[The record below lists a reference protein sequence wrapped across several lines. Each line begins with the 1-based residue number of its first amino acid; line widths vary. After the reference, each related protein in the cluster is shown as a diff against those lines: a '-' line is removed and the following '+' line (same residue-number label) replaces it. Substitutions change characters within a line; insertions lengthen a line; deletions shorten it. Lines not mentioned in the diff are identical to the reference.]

1 MTLPESQPFS
11 EGDGWVGRI
20 RTQYNDGARRLD
32 MTSAEIRQ
40 RFLNFFKERD
50 HKVLPSS
57 SLIPFS
63 DPTLLFTSAGMV
75 PFKPYFLGQ
84 AKPPFPRVTTCQK
97 VFRSSDIDVVGH
109 DGHHLTFFEMLGNFS
124 FGDYFKEKAI
134 PYAYEFLTKELKVEK
149 ARLWAGIHNDDD
161 ESFEIWKKTGIPPER
176 IRRFGD
182 EYNFW
187 AAGPTGPCGPDSE
200 IHYDWGKQY
209 SCGRPDCGPNCEYCD
224 RFLEIW
230 NLVFMQWNRDQSGTR
245 TPLAH
250 KGIDTGMSLERITAV
265 ANGYRQG
272 VFETDA
278 FQPLIRHFAEEV
290 GKPHGGKPETDTS
303 LRVLADHARGTTMLL
318 ADGVVPANDGRGYV
332 LRRLIRRAMV
342 HARRLGPAVH
352 LSSGVPIV
360 ARLLGDVYPEVST
373 QMDRIAEVVGS
384 EEERFG
390 VALRQGME
398 RLQPLLE
405 HGTLHPQE
413 VFYLHDTLGF
423 PIELTAELA
432 EERGVKVDLEAVATL
447 MQSQRDRS
455 RVATGGFTA
464 PLAGTASRFVG
475 YDRLETDTTV
485 TDVFP
490 VAGAPER
497 ADVFLAETPFYAER
511 GGQTADTGWLSS
523 DGARARVIDVQPQG
537 EAIRH
542 RVELRPDRLKPGD
555 RVRAAV
561 DAPRRQAVARHHSA
575 THLLHRALRDVLG
588 EQASQAGSSV
598 GPDHASFDFHFSRA
612 LTADELDRVSGLLN
626 EKIRADLVRRVE
638 ELPLDQAIATGA
650 VALFDEKYGEL
661 VRVVSFGDWA
671 RELCGGTHV
680 ERSGEIGVALISSD
694 RSIGTGVRRIEMRA
708 GAAAEQQVR
717 DDERVL
723 RELGDALRTAPS
735 ELPARVA
742 ALQAEVKRLEKETA
756 SLRQRL
762 AAGGGTQLEEAVVDG
777 VRLMLQRV
785 DAAETDL
792 LLFADSALNRAN
804 GNGVAIVVGGRN
816 FAVKVA
822 SPLAERLPANDLI
835 QAFRQ
840 VAGGKGGGRGPVGQG
855 GGIDPERVD
864 DAFKSVQDYVRTRLK
879 QH

>member
-1 MTLPESQPFS
+1 
-11 EGDGWVGRI
+11 
-20 RTQYNDGARRLD
+20 
-32 MTSAEIRQ
+32 MTSADIRQ

-57 SLIPFS
+57 SLIPFG

-75 PFKPYFLGQ
+75 QFKPYFLGQ
-84 AKPPFPRVTTCQK
+84 AKPPYPRATTCQK
-97 VFRSSDIDVVGH
+97 VFRSVDIDLVGH

-134 PYAYEFLTKELKVEK
+134 PYAYDFLTKELKLDKE
-149 ARLWAGIHNDDD
+149 RLWAGIIHHDDD

-200 IHYDWGKQY
+200 IHYDWGEQY
-209 SCGRPDCGPNCEYCD
+209 GCGRPDCGPNCEYCD

-230 NLVFMQWNRDQSGTR
+230 NLVFITWNRDASGVR
-245 TPLAH
+245 TPLPK
-250 KGIDTGMSLERITAV
+250 KGIDTGMGLERITSV
-265 ANGYRQG
+265 VIHSTGRS
-272 VFETDA
+272 VFDTDA
-278 FQPLIRHFAEEV
+278 FQPLLRHFAEEA
-290 GKPHGGKPETDTS
+290 GKPYGSNPDSDVS
-303 LRVLADHARGTTMLL
+303 LRVLADHARGSTMLL

-332 LRRLIRRAMV
+332 LRRLIRRGMV

-360 ARLLGDVYPEVST
+360 ARLLGKVYPEVQT
-373 QMDRIAEVVGS
+373 QVDRIAEVVRS

-390 VALRQGME
+390 VALRQGIE

-405 HGTLHPQE
+405 RGTLNPQE

-432 EERGVKVDLEAVATL
+432 KERGVEVDLEAVAAL

-455 RVATGGFTA
+455 RVATSGFTA
-464 PLAGTASRFVG
+464 PLAGSASRFVG
-475 YDRLETDTTV
+475 YDQLESETTV

-490 VAGAPER
+490 VAGEPER

-511 GGQTADTGWLSS
+511 GGQTADTGWLSWN
-523 DGARARVIDVQPQG
+523 RTKARVIDVQPQG

-542 RVELRPDRLKPGD
+542 RVEVRPDRLKPGD
-555 RVRAAV
+555 RVHAAV
-561 DAPRRQAVARHHSA
+561 DAARRQAVARHHSA

-588 EQASQAGSSV
+588 EQAVQAGSSV
-598 GPDHASFDFHFSRA
+598 QPDYATFDFRFPRA
-612 LTADELDRVSGLLN
+612 LTAEEVDIVSALLN
-626 EKIRADLVRRVE
+626 EKIRANLVRRVE
-638 ELPLDQAIATGA
+638 ELPLEQAIATGA
-650 VALFDEKYGEL
+650 VALFDEKYGER

-694 RSIGTGVRRIEMRA
+694 RSIGAGVRRIEIRA
-708 GAAAEQQVR
+708 GAAAEQQIR
-717 DDERVL
+717 NDERVL
-723 RELGDALRTAPS
+723 RELGEALRTGPS

-742 ALQAEVKRLEKETA
+742 ALQAEVKRLEKDA
-756 SLRQRL
+756 ANLRQRL
-762 AAGGGTQLEEAVVDG
+762 AAGGSTQLEEADVDG

-785 DAAETDL
+785 DEQEKDL
-792 LLFADSALNRAN
+792 LVFADQALNRAN

-855 GGIDPERVD
+855 GGIDPKRVD
-864 DAFKSVQDYVRTRLK
+864 EAFKSVQDYVRKHLK
-879 QH
+879 A

>member
-1 MTLPESQPFS
+1 
-11 EGDGWVGRI
+11 
-20 RTQYNDGARRLD
+20 

-57 SLIPFS
+57 SLIPFG

-84 AKPPFPRVTTCQK
+84 AKPPFPRATTCQK
-97 VFRSSDIDVVGH
+97 VFRAVDIDIVGQ

-134 PYAYEFLTKELKVEK
+134 PFAYEFLTKDLGLDPD
-149 ARLWAGIHNDDD
+149 RLWAGIHNDDD
-161 ESFEIWKKTGIPPER
+161 ESYEIWTTKTGIAPVR

-200 IHYDWGKQY
+200 VHYDWGAEY

-230 NLVFMQWNRDQSGTR
+230 NLVFMQWNRDQAGNK
-245 TPLAH
+245 TPLDR
-250 KGIDTGMSLERITAV
+250 KGIDTGMGLERITAV
-265 ANGYRQG
+265 VNGHRRG
-272 VFETDA
+272 VFETDL
-278 FQPLIRHFAEEV
+278 FQPLIRHSAEEA
-290 GKPHGGKPETDTS
+290 GKAYGSKPEIDAS
-303 LRVLADHARGTTMLL
+303 LRVLADHARGSTMLL

-332 LRRLIRRAMV
+332 LRRLIRRGMV

-360 ARLLGDVYPEVST
+360 ARLLGDIYPEVRA
-373 QMDRIAEVVGS
+373 QADRIAEVVRS

-390 VALRQGME
+390 VALRQGIE
-398 RLQPLLE
+398 RLQGLLQR
-405 HGTLHPQE
+405 GTINPEE

-432 EERGVKVDLEAVATL
+432 KERGVEVDLDAVAAL
-447 MQSQRDRS
+447 MQGQRERS
-455 RVATGGFTA
+455 RGASSGFAA

-475 YDRLETDTTV
+475 YDRLEKDTTV

-490 VAGAPER
+490 VAGEPAQ
-497 ADVFLAETPFYAER
+497 ADVFLEETPFYAER
-511 GGQTADTGWLSS
+511 GGQAADTGWLSWN
-523 DGARARVIDVQPQG
+523 GAKAEVLDVQPQG

-542 RVELRPDRLKPGD
+542 RVAVRPDQLKSGN
-555 RVRAAV
+555 RVQATV
-561 DAPRRQAVARHHSA
+561 DAARRQAVARHHSA

-598 GPDHASFDFHFSRA
+598 QPDSATFDFRFPRA
-612 LTADELDRVSGLLN
+612 LTMDEVDRVSRLLN
-626 EKIRADLVRRVE
+626 EKIRAGLERRVE
-638 ELPLDQAIATGA
+638 ELPLDKAIATGA
-650 VALFDEKYGEL
+650 VALFNEKYGEL

-680 ERSGEIGVALISSD
+680 ERSGEIGIALISMD
-694 RSIGTGVRRIEMRA
+694 RSIGAGVRRIEMRA
-708 GAAAEQQVR
+708 GAAAERQVR
-717 DDERVL
+717 DNERVL
-723 RELGDALRTAPS
+723 HELGEALRAAPA
-735 ELPARVA
+735 ELASRVA

-756 SLRQRL
+756 NLRQRL
-762 AAGGGTQLEEAVVDG
+762 AAGGVAQLEEADVGG

-785 DAAETDL
+785 DAQERDL
-792 LLFADSALNRAN
+792 LVFADQALNRAN
-804 GNGVAIVVGGRN
+804 GNGVAIIVGGRN

-855 GGIDPERVD
+855 GGIDPERVA
-864 DAFKSVQDYVRTRLK
+864 DAFKSVQDYVRTQLNPPPRPSPTRGEGDSP
-879 QH
+879 

>member
-1 MTLPESQPFS
+1 
-11 EGDGWVGRI
+11 
-20 RTQYNDGARRLD
+20 
-32 MTSAEIRQ
+32 MTSADIRQ

-57 SLIPFS
+57 SLIPFG

-75 PFKPYFLGQ
+75 QFKPYFLGQ
-84 AKPPFPRVTTCQK
+84 SKPPYPRATTCQK
-97 VFRSSDIDVVGH
+97 VFRSVDIDIVGH

-134 PYAYEFLTKELKVEK
+134 PYAWEFLTKEMKLEK
-149 ARLWAGIHNDDD
+149 ERLWAGIHNDDD

-200 IHYDWGKQY
+200 IHYDWGEQY
-209 SCGRPDCGPNCEYCD
+209 GCGRPDCGPNCEYCD

-230 NLVFMQWNRDQSGTR
+230 NLVFITWNRDESGVR
-245 TPLAH
+245 APLP
-250 KGIDTGMSLERITAV
+250 KRGIDTGMSLERLTSV
-265 ANGYRQG
+265 DNQKRSL
-272 VFETDA
+272 FDTDA
-278 FQPLIRHFAEEV
+278 FQPLIQHFAEEA
-290 GKPHGGKPETDTS
+290 GKPYGSHPESDVS
-303 LRVLADHARGTTMLL
+303 YRVLADHARGTTMLL

-332 LRRLIRRAMV
+332 LRRVIRRAML

-352 LSSGVPIV
+352 LSSGVPLV
-360 ARLLGDVYPEVST
+360 ARLVGSVYPEVKT
-373 QMDRIAEVVGS
+373 QADRIAEVVRS

-390 VALRQGME
+390 IALRQGVE

-405 HGTLHPQE
+405 RGTLNPEE

-432 EERGVKVDLEAVATL
+432 KERGIEVDLEAVAAL

-455 RVATGGFTA
+455 RTATSNFSA
-464 PLAGTASRFVG
+464 PLAGRASRFVG
-475 YDRLETDTTV
+475 YDRLEADTSV

-490 VAGAPER
+490 VAGEAER
-497 ADVFLAETPFYAER
+497 ADVFLEDTPFYAER
-511 GGQTADTGWLSS
+511 GGQTADTGWLSWNES
-523 DGARARVIDVQPQG
+523 KARVVDVQPQG

-542 RVELRPDRLKPGD
+542 RVEIRHDKLKPGD

-561 DAPRRQAVARHHSA
+561 DQMRRQAIARHHSA

-588 EQASQAGSSV
+588 EEAVQAGSSV
-598 GPDHASFDFHFSRA
+598 QPDYATFDFRFPRA
-612 LTADELDRVSGLLN
+612 LTPEEVDHVSALVN
-626 EKIRADLVRRVE
+626 EKIRENLVRRVE
-638 ELPLDQAIATGA
+638 ELPLEQAIATGA
-650 VALFDEKYGEL
+650 VALFDEKYGEK

-680 ERSGEIGVALISSD
+680 ERSGEIGIALISSD
-694 RSIGTGVRRIEMRA
+694 RSIGAGVRRIEMRA
-708 GAAAEQQVR
+708 GAAAEQQIR
-717 DDERVL
+717 KDERVL
-723 RELGDALRTAPS
+723 RELGDVLRTAPS
-735 ELPARVA
+735 ELPARVV
-742 ALQAEVKRLEKETA
+742 ALQTEVKRLEKDAAT
-756 SLRQRL
+756 LRQRL
-762 AAGGGTQLEEAVVDG
+762 AAGGAAQVEEADVDG

-785 DAAETDL
+785 DPDEKDL
-792 LLFADSALNRAN
+792 LVFADQALNRAN
-804 GNGVAIVVGGRN
+804 GNGVAIVIGGRN

-822 SPLAERLPANDLI
+822 SPLADRLPANDLI

-840 VAGGKGGGRGPVGQG
+840 VAGGKGGGRGQVGQG
-855 GGIDPERVD
+855 GGIDPNRVD
-864 DAFKSVQDYVRTRLK
+864 DAFKSVQDYVRK
-879 QH
+879 QLRPKA

>member
-1 MTLPESQPFS
+1 
-11 EGDGWVGRI
+11 
-20 RTQYNDGARRLD
+20 
-32 MTSAEIRQ
+32 MTSADIRQ

-57 SLIPFS
+57 SLIPFG

-75 PFKPYFLGQ
+75 QFKPYFLGQ
-84 AKPPFPRVTTCQK
+84 TKPPYPRAATCQK

-134 PYAYEFLTKELKVEK
+134 PYAYEFLTKELKLEK
-149 ARLWAGIHNDDD
+149 GRLWAGIHNGDD

-200 IHYDWGKQY
+200 IHYDWGEEY
-209 SCGRPDCGPNCEYCD
+209 GCGRPDCGPNCEYCD

-230 NLVFMQWNRDQSGTR
+230 NLVFIQWDRDESGTR
-245 TPLAH
+245 TPLAK
-250 KGIDTGMSLERITAV
+250 KGIDTGMGLERITSV
-265 ANGYRQG
+265 VIQRRS
-272 VFETDA
+272 VFDTDA
-278 FQPLIRHFAEEV
+278 FQPLIRHFAEEAS
-290 GKPHGGKPETDTS
+290 KPYGSNPQMDIS
-303 LRVLADHARGTTMLL
+303 LRVLADHARGSTMLL

-332 LRRLIRRAMV
+332 LRRLIRRGMV

-352 LSSGVPIV
+352 LSSGVPLV
-360 ARLLGDVYPEVST
+360 AGLLGPVYPEVRT
-373 QMDRIAEVVGS
+373 QVDRIAEVVRS

-405 HGTLHPQE
+405 RGTLNPEE

-432 EERGVKVDLEAVATL
+432 KERGVDVDLEAVAAL

-455 RVATGGFTA
+455 RVATSGFTA
-464 PLAGTASRFVG
+464 PLASKASRFIG
-475 YDRLETDTTV
+475 YDRLEGDSVV

-490 VAGAPER
+490 VAGESER
-497 ADVFLAETPFYAER
+497 ADVFLEETPLYAER
-511 GGQTADTGWLSS
+511 GGQTADTGWLSWN
-523 DGARARVIDVQPQG
+523 GTKARVVDVQPQG

-542 RVELRPDRLKPGD
+542 RVELRADRLKPGD
-555 RVRAAV
+555 RVHAAV
-561 DAPRRQAVARHHSA
+561 NVARRQAIARHHSA

-588 EQASQAGSSV
+588 EQAVQAGSSV
-598 GPDHASFDFHFSRA
+598 QPDYATFDFRFPRA
-612 LTADELDRVSGLLN
+612 LTADELERVSSLLN
-626 EKIRADLVRRVE
+626 EKIRENLVRRVE

-650 VALFDEKYGEL
+650 VALFDEKYGER

-680 ERSGEIGVALISSD
+680 ERSGEIGIALISND
-694 RSIGTGVRRIEMRA
+694 RSIGAGARRIEMRV
-708 GAAAEQQVR
+708 GAAAEQQIR
-717 DDERVL
+717 NDERVL
-723 RELGDALRTAPS
+723 RELGEFLRTAPA

-742 ALQAEVKRLEKETA
+742 ALQAEVKRLEKDTA
-756 SLRQRL
+756 NLRQRV
-762 AAGGGTQLEEAVVDG
+762 AAGGSAQLEEADVNG

-785 DAAETDL
+785 DEHEKDL
-792 LLFADSALNRAN
+792 LVFADQALNRAN
-804 GNGVAIVVGGRN
+804 GNGVAIIIGGRN

-835 QAFRQ
+835 KAFRQ
-840 VAGGKGGGRGPVGQG
+840 VAGGKGGGRGQAGQG
-855 GGIDPERVD
+855 GGIDPTRVD
-864 DAFKSVQDYVRTRLK
+864 DAFKSVQDFVRKQLK
-879 QH
+879 PPPRPSPASGGGGNA

>member
-1 MTLPESQPFS
+1 
-11 EGDGWVGRI
+11 
-20 RTQYNDGARRLD
+20 
-32 MTSAEIRQ
+32 MTSADIRQ

-57 SLIPFS
+57 SLIPFG

-75 PFKPYFLGQ
+75 QFKPYFLGQ
-84 AKPPFPRVTTCQK
+84 AKPPYPRATTCQK

-124 FGDYFKEKAI
+124 FGDYFKEEAI
-134 PYAYEFLTKELKVEK
+134 PFAYEFLTKELKLEK

-200 IHYDWGKQY
+200 VHYDWGEEY

-230 NLVFMQWNRDQSGTR
+230 NLVFITWNRDESGVR
-245 TPLAH
+245 IPLEK
-250 KGIDTGMSLERITAV
+250 KGIDTGMGLERITSV
-265 ANGYRQG
+265 VVHKRS
-272 VFETDA
+272 VFDTDA
-278 FQPLIRHFAEEV
+278 FKLLIRHFADEA
-290 GKPHGGKPETDTS
+290 GKSYGSNPDADIS
-303 LRVLADHARGTTMLL
+303 LRVLADHARGTTMPL
-318 ADGVVPANDGRGYV
+318 ADGVLPANDGRGYV
-332 LRRLIRRAMV
+332 LRRLIRRGMV

-360 ARLLGDVYPEVST
+360 AQLLGKVYPEV
-373 QMDRIAEVVGS
+373 QAQVDRIAEAVRL

-390 VALRQGME
+390 VALRQGIE
-398 RLQPLLE
+398 RLQPLLQR
-405 HGTLHPQE
+405 GTLSPEE

-423 PIELTAELA
+423 PIELTVELA
-432 EERGVKVDLEAVATL
+432 KERGVEVDLEVVAAL

-455 RVATGGFTA
+455 RIATSGFTA
-464 PLAGTASRFVG
+464 PLAGRASRFVG
-475 YDRLETDTTV
+475 YDRLEADTVV

-490 VAGAPER
+490 VAGEPER
-497 ADVFLAETPFYAER
+497 ADLFLEETPFYAER
-511 GGQTADTGWLSS
+511 GGQTADTGVLTWN
-523 DGARARVIDVQPQG
+523 GMKARVVDVQPQG

-542 RVELRPDRLKPGD
+542 RLEVRPDRLKPGD
-555 RVRAAV
+555 RVHAAV
-561 DAPRRQAVARHHSA
+561 DAHRRQAIAVHHSA

-588 EQASQAGSSV
+588 EQAVQAGSSV
-598 GPDHASFDFHFSRA
+598 QPDYATFDFRFPRA
-612 LTADELDRVSGLLN
+612 LTADELDRISALLN
-626 EKIRADLVRRVE
+626 EKIRGNLVRRVE

-650 VALFDEKYGEL
+650 VALFDEKYGDL

-680 ERSGEIGVALISSD
+680 ERTGEIGLALISND
-694 RSIGTGVRRIEMRA
+694 RSIGAGVRRIEMRA
-708 GAAAEQQVR
+708 GAAAERQVR
-717 DDERVL
+717 EADRVL
-723 RELGDALRTAPS
+723 RELGDALRTAPA
-735 ELPARVA
+735 ELPARVV
-742 ALQAEVKRLEKETA
+742 ALQAEMKRLEKEAAT
-756 SLRQRL
+756 LRQRA
-762 AAGGGTQLEEAVVDG
+762 AAGGGAQLEEADVGG

-785 DAAETDL
+785 DAGEKDL
-792 LLFADSALNRAN
+792 LVFADQALNRTN
-804 GNGVAIVVGGRN
+804 GNRVAIVVGGRN

-822 SPLAERLPANDLI
+822 NPLAERLPANDLI

-855 GGIDPERVD
+855 GGIDPDRVA
-864 DAFKSVQDYVRTRLK
+864 DAFKSVQDYVRMQLK
-879 QH
+879 QR

>member
-1 MTLPESQPFS
+1 
-11 EGDGWVGRI
+11 
-20 RTQYNDGARRLD
+20 
-32 MTSAEIRQ
+32 
-40 RFLNFFKERD
+40 
-50 HKVLPSS
+50 VLPSS
-57 SLIPFS
+57 SLIPFG

-75 PFKPYFLGQ
+75 QFKPYFLGQ
-84 AKPPFPRVTTCQK
+84 AKPPYPRAATCQK

-134 PYAYEFLTKELKVEK
+134 PYAYEFLTKELELEK
-149 ARLWAGIHNDDD
+149 GRLWAGIHNDDD
-161 ESFEIWKKTGIPPER
+161 ESFEIWEKTGIPPER

-200 IHYDWGKQY
+200 IHYDWGEEY
-209 SCGRPDCGPNCEYCD
+209 GCGRPDCGPNCEYCD

-230 NLVFMQWNRDQSGTR
+230 NLVFIQWDRDESGVR
-245 TPLAH
+245 TPLAK
-250 KGIDTGMSLERITAV
+250 KGIDTGMGLERITSV
-265 ANGYRQG
+265 VIQRRS
-272 VFETDA
+272 VFDTDA
-278 FQPLIRHFAEEV
+278 FQPLIRHFAEEAS
-290 GKPHGGKPETDTS
+290 KPYGSNPQMDIS
-303 LRVLADHARGTTMLL
+303 LRVLADHARGSTMLL

-332 LRRLIRRAMV
+332 LRRLIRRGMV

-352 LSSGVPIV
+352 LSSGVPLV
-360 ARLLGDVYPEVST
+360 ARLLGPVYPEVRT
-373 QMDRIAEVVGS
+373 QVDRIAEVVRS

-405 HGTLHPQE
+405 RGTLNPEE

-432 EERGVKVDLEAVATL
+432 KERGVEVDLEAVAAL

-455 RVATGGFTA
+455 RVATSGFTA
-464 PLAGTASRFVG
+464 PLAGRASRFIG
-475 YDRLETDTTV
+475 YDRLEGDSVV

-490 VAGAPER
+490 VAGESER
-497 ADVFLAETPFYAER
+497 ADVFLEETPLYAER
-511 GGQTADTGWLSS
+511 GGQTADTGWLSWN
-523 DGARARVIDVQPQG
+523 GTKARVVDVQPQG

-555 RVRAAV
+555 RVHAAV
-561 DAPRRQAVARHHSA
+561 DVARREAIARHHSA

-588 EQASQAGSSV
+588 EQAVQAGSSV
-598 GPDHASFDFHFSRA
+598 QPDYATFDFRFPRA
-612 LTADELDRVSGLLN
+612 LTADELERVSSLLN
-626 EKIRADLVRRVE
+626 EKIRENLVRRVE

-650 VALFDEKYGEL
+650 VALFDEKYGER

-680 ERSGEIGVALISSD
+680 ERSGEIGIALISSD
-694 RSIGTGVRRIEMRA
+694 RSIGAGVRRIEMRV
-708 GAAAEQQVR
+708 GAAAEQQIR
-717 DDERVL
+717 NDERVL
-723 RELGDALRTAPS
+723 RELGEFLRTAPA

-742 ALQAEVKRLEKETA
+742 ALQAEVKRLEKDTA
-756 SLRQRL
+756 NLRQRV
-762 AAGGGTQLEEAVVDG
+762 AAGGSAQLEEADVNG

-785 DAAETDL
+785 DEHERDL
-792 LLFADSALNRAN
+792 LVFADQALNRAN
-804 GNGVAIVVGGRN
+804 GNGVAIIIGGRN

-822 SPLAERLPANDLI
+822 SPLAELLPANDLI

-840 VAGGKGGGRGPVGQG
+840 VAGGKGGGRGQAGQG
-855 GGIDPERVD
+855 GGIDPTRVD
-864 DAFKSVQDYVRTRLK
+864 DAFKSVQDYVRKQLK
-879 QH
+879 PPPRPSPASGGGGNA